1 MKKTK
6 EKNGIFILTKIPFVG
21 KIKYVKNVG
30 KDDFRMKKTFSIRKI
45 DNLGRIVIPMDF
57 RKALEICEW
66 DDLRISLEGNAVTI
80 RKDHDTCTFCGS
92 EKKLTAFGDKFICE
106 ACLSK
111 LKEV

>member
-21 KIKYVKNVG
+21 KIRCVKNVG

-92 EKKLTAFGDKFICE
+92 KKKLTAFGDKFICE
-106 ACLSK
+106 ACLAK